1 MPVTPTSHASG
12 KASASA
18 ISSSRNACSER
29 IAKARPLRVLSVAR
43 QNRSNSQSRSD
54 RHRLHPAAACLLE
67 EFRDQESHVDRLL
80 CIETRLEARMM
91 AVFEILVGNRAGA
104 ADTFGYVLSGHLQM
118 HAAGVGT

>member
-43 QNRSNSQSRSD
+43 QNRSNSQSRRD
-54 RHRLHPAAACLLE
+54 GHRLHLAAPFLLQQ
-67 EFRDQESHVDRLL
+67 FRDQESHVDRLL
-80 CIETRLEARMM
+80 GVQARIADRMI
-91 AVFEILVGNRAGA
+91 AVVEIFIRNRA
-104 ADTFGYVLSGHLQM
+104 
-118 HAAGVGT
+118 